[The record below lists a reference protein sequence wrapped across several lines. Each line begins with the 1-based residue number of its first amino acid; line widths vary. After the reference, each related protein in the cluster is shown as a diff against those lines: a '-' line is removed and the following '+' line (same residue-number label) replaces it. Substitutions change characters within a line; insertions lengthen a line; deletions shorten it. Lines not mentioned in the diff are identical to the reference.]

1 MSKVIEHKVYEF
13 DDFRIDVAHLMLSHQ
28 GSEIPLVPK
37 AVETLVALI
46 EHRGKI
52 VSKDELLEAVWPDAV
67 VEESNLFLY
76 LSLLR
81 KTLGDQKDGKP
92 YVETFRRR
100 GYRFNGD
107 VHLVRQE
114 DENELDASAVDSF
127 EQSRATRIAKPGQ
140 IHFVK
145 DWHRKTES
153 RETGSASSAV
163 PALKPVELYNALVT
177 AENESGP
184 AELSPA
190 PEITERPLE
199 DTGFAS
205 AEPPPK
211 AEHPKRF
218 RTSYLIAASLAA
230 ILLSVVVAGSYYWR
244 SRRATATNASPR
256 VIAILPFRP
265 LVDENRDEILEFGMA
280 DTLITRLGNN
290 SAIRVLPLSSVR
302 TFNGPNRDAIN
313 AGKVLDVEAV
323 LDSSLQR
330 SGDRILVNVNLRRV
344 ADGTTIWVESFNEKF
359 ADRLVVQEAIA
370 TRIASAL
377 ALNLTREERTRLQK
391 RYTSNPEAQDY
402 YNRARYNELKITE
415 EDLRR
420 AIGFYEQAIKA
431 DPNYALAYAH
441 MATAYRSLAN
451 AGFAR
456 SKEVVAKVESLA
468 RKALEI
474 DESLGEGYLMLA
486 WLDWLNADQ
495 ASAETNYKRAI
506 KLNPKDFQAH
516 RGYAGFLSQ
525 MKRHEEAVAEARQAS
540 ELSPM
545 TPIVLALESQ
555 ILLAAGRQ
563 EEAVLRAKNALEFEP
578 NLWVGHLHLGAA
590 YRRQKRYAEA
600 IVELQKAKEL
610 ALGSYVPLSSL
621 GQLYAEMGD
630 KERVNAILKEL
641 EQQQA
646 KKGHVP
652 RHTIAWFYNWLGQNQ
667 KALDLLERSLEER
680 EVHLRP
686 NLTDKG
692 WDNLRSEPRFQ
703 NILRRMNLDN

>member
-1 MSKVIEHKVYEF
+1 MDIASEHKAYEF
-13 DDFRIDVAHLMLSHQ
+13 GEFRIDTDHRMLYHQ
-28 GSEIPLVPK
+28 GREIPMVPK
-37 AVETLVALI
+37 AVEILIALI

-52 VSKDELLEAVWPDAV
+52 VSKDELFQAVWPDTV
-67 VEESNLFLY
+67 VEESNLFVY
-76 LSLLR
+76 LSVLR
-81 KTLGDQKDGKP
+81 KTLGTQKDGSP
-92 YVETFRRR
+92 YVETLRRR
-100 GYRFNGD
+100 GYRFTGD
-107 VHLVRQE
+107 VHLVAEEIE
-114 DENELDASAVDSF
+114 DRHVVDQV
-127 EQSRATRIAKPGQ
+127 EQNGSNTIAKPGQ
-140 IHFVK
+140 IYLVK
-145 DWHRKTES
+145 DWERKTES
-153 RETGSASSAV
+153 RETSYASSAV
-163 PALKPVELYNALVT
+163 PALKPVESPNSLMT
-177 AENESGP
+177 DSGVV
-184 AELSPA
+184 
-190 PEITERPLE
+190 
-199 DTGFAS
+199 S
-205 AEPPPK
+205 AEPLPQ

-244 SRRATATNASPR
+244 SRRATATNASPG

-302 TFNGPNRDAIN
+302 TFNGPDRDAIN

-344 ADGTTIWVESFNEKF
+344 ADGTTIWVESFNDKF

-377 ALNLTREERTRLQK
+377 ALNLTSEEKTRLQK
-391 RYTSNPEAQDY
+391 RYTSIPEAQDH
-402 YNRARYNELKITE
+402 YNRARYHELKITE
-415 EDLRR
+415 ENLRR
-420 AIGFYEQAIKA
+420 AIGFYEDAIKA

-441 MATAYRSLAN
+441 MASAYRVLAIT
-451 AGFAR
+451 GFAS
-456 SKEVVAKVESLA
+456 SKEVLAKMESLA
-468 RKALEI
+468 RKALKI
-474 DESLGEGYLMLA
+474 DESLGEAYLILA
-486 WLDWLNADQ
+486 HLDRFNGDQ

-516 RGYAGFLSQ
+516 LQYAGFLN
-525 MKRHEEAVAEARQAS
+525 MRKRHEEAVGEARQAS

-545 TPIVLALESQ
+545 TPYVLALESQ
-555 ILLAAGRQ
+555 ILLSAGRQ
-563 EEAVLRAKNALEFEP
+563 DEAVLRAKNALEFEP
-578 NLWVGHLHLGAA
+578 NLWVGHLHLGLA

-610 ALGSYVPLSSL
+610 APGSFHPLVQLGR
-621 GQLYAEMGD
+621 LYAEMGD
-630 KERVNAILKEL
+630 KKRVNAILKEL

-652 RHTIAWFYNWLGQNQ
+652 LHSIAWFYNWFGQNQ
-667 KALDLLERSLEER
+667 KALDLLERSLGER
-680 EVHLRP
+680 DVHLRG
-686 NLTDKG
+686 NLNGPG

-703 NILRRMNLDN
+703 NILRRLNLDK

>member
-1 MSKVIEHKVYEF
+1 MDIASEHKAYEF
-13 DDFRIDVAHLMLSHQ
+13 GDFRIDTDHRMLYHQ
-28 GSEIPLVPK
+28 GREIPMVPK
-37 AVETLVALI
+37 AVEILIALI

-52 VSKDELLEAVWPDAV
+52 VSKDELFLAVWPDTI

-76 LSLLR
+76 LSVLR
-81 KTLGDQKDGKP
+81 KTLGTQKDGSP
-92 YVETFRRR
+92 YVETLRRR

-107 VHLVRQE
+107 VRLAAEEIE
-114 DENELDASAVDSF
+114 DRHVVDQV
-127 EQSRATRIAKPGQ
+127 EQNGSNTIAKPRQ
-140 IHFVK
+140 IYFVK
-145 DWHRKTES
+145 DWERKTES
-153 RETGSASSAV
+153 RETSYASSAV
-163 PALKPVELYNALVT
+163 PALKPVESQNSLMTDSAV
-177 AENESGP
+177 
-184 AELSPA
+184 
-190 PEITERPLE
+190 
-199 DTGFAS
+199 AS

-211 AEHPKRF
+211 PEHPKRF

-265 LVDENRDEILEFGMA
+265 LVDENRDETLEFGMA

-302 TFNGPNRDAIN
+302 TFDGPDRDAIN
-313 AGKVLDVEAV
+313 AGKVLEVEAV

-344 ADGTTIWVESFNEKF
+344 ADGTTIWVESFKEKF
-359 ADRLVVQEAIA
+359 ADRLVVQEAIS

-377 ALNLTREERTRLQK
+377 ALNLTSEEKTRLQK
-391 RYTSNPEAQDY
+391 RYTSNPEAQDH
-402 YNRARYNELKITE
+402 YNRARFNELKITE

-420 AIGFYEQAIKA
+420 AIGFYEKAIKA

-441 MATAYRSLAN
+441 MATAYRGLAQ

-456 SKEVVAKVESLA
+456 LKEVLAKMESLA

-474 DESLGEGYLMLA
+474 DKSLGEAYLTLG
-486 WLDWLNADQ
+486 WLDALNGDR

-506 KLNPKDFQAH
+506 QLNPRDFQAH
-516 RGYAGFLSQ
+516 LQYAGLLNM

-545 TPIVLALESQ
+545 TPFVLALESQ
-555 ILLAAGRQ
+555 ILLAAGHQ
-563 EEAVLRAKNALEFEP
+563 EDAVLRAKNALDFEP
-578 NLWVGHLHLGAA
+578 NLWVGHFHLGLA

-610 ALGSYVPLSSL
+610 APGSFHPLSQL
-621 GQLYAEMGD
+621 GRLYAEMGD

-652 RHTIAWFYNWLGQNQ
+652 LHSIAWFYNWFGQNR

-680 EVHLRP
+680 ECQSSRQSNRTKVGTICVLNRDSK
-686 NLTDKG
+686 TY
-692 WDNLRSEPRFQ
+692 
-703 NILRRMNLDN
+703 

>member
-13 DDFRIDVAHLMLSHQ
+13 DDFRIDVDHLMLSHQ

-52 VSKDELLEAVWPDAV
+52 VSKDELLDAVWPDTV

-76 LSLLR
+76 LSVLR
-81 KTLGDQKDGKP
+81 KTLGTQKNGSP
-92 YVETFRRR
+92 YVETLRRR
-100 GYRFNGD
+100 GYRFNGE

-114 DENELDASAVDSF
+114 VENQLDAIAVDSF
-127 EQSRATRIAKPGQ
+127 EQSRAKTIAKPGQ
-140 IHFVK
+140 IYFVK
-145 DWHRKTES
+145 DWNRKTES
-153 RETGSASSAV
+153 RETSYASSAV
-163 PALKPVELYNALVT
+163 PALEPVESPNSLMT

-199 DTGFAS
+199 DSGVAS
-205 AEPPPK
+205 AEPPTK

-244 SRRATATNASPR
+244 SRPATATNASPR

-302 TFNGPNRDAIN
+302 TFNGSDRDAIN

-359 ADRLVVQEAIA
+359 ADRLIVQEAIA

-377 ALNLTREERTRLQK
+377 ALNLTSEERTRLQK

-415 EDLRR
+415 EALRQ

-441 MATAYRSLAN
+441 MATAYRSLAH

-456 SKEVVAKVESLA
+456 LKEVLAQVEWLV

-474 DESLGEGYLMLA
+474 DESLGEGYFMLA
-486 WLDWLNADQ
+486 WLDNLNGDP

-516 RGYAGFLSQ
+516 RGYAGFLSN

-555 ILLAAGRQ
+555 ILRNAGKVD
-563 EEAVLRAKNALEFEP
+563 EAVLKAKNALEFEP

-590 YRRQKRYAEA
+590 YHRQKRYAEA

-610 ALGSYVPLSSL
+610 APGSYVPLSSL
-621 GQLYAEMGD
+621 GRVYAEMGD
-630 KERVNAILKEL
+630 KERVIAILKEL

-652 RHTIAWFYNWLGQNQ
+652 LHSIAWFYHWLGQNR

-680 EVHLRP
+680 DGLRA

-703 NILRRMNLDN
+703 NILRQLNLDK

>member
-1 MSKVIEHKVYEF
+1 M
-13 DDFRIDVAHLMLSHQ
+13 
-28 GSEIPLVPK
+28 
-37 AVETLVALI
+37 
-46 EHRGKI
+46 
-52 VSKDELLEAVWPDAV
+52 SKDELFRAVWPDTV

-76 LSLLR
+76 LSVLR
-81 KTLGDQKDGKP
+81 KTLGTQKDGRP
-92 YVETFRRR
+92 YVETLRRR

-107 VHLVRQE
+107 VRLVAEEIE
-114 DENELDASAVDSF
+114 DRHVVDQV
-127 EQSRATRIAKPGQ
+127 EQNGSNTIAKPGQ
-140 IHFVK
+140 IYFVK
-145 DWHRKTES
+145 DWERKTES
-153 RETGSASSAV
+153 RETSYASSAV
-163 PALKPVELYNALVT
+163 PALKPVESPNSLMT
-177 AENESGP
+177 DSGV
-184 AELSPA
+184 
-190 PEITERPLE
+190 
-199 DTGFAS
+199 AS

-302 TFNGPNRDAIN
+302 TFDGPDRDAIN
-313 AGKVLDVEAV
+313 AGKVLRVEAV

-344 ADGTTIWVESFNEKF
+344 ADGTTIWVESFNDKF

-370 TRIASAL
+370 TRVASAL
-377 ALNLTREERTRLQK
+377 ALNLTSEEKTRLQK

-415 EDLRR
+415 EDLRQ
-420 AIGFYEQAIKA
+420 AIGFYEKAIKA

-441 MATAYRSLAN
+441 MATAYRGLAL

-456 SKEVVAKVESLA
+456 LKEVLAKVESLA

-474 DESLGEGYLMLA
+474 DESLGEAYLTLA
-486 WLDWLNADQ
+486 WLDGLNGDQ

-506 KLNPKDFQAH
+506 QLNPKDFQAH
-516 RGYAGFLSQ
+516 LGYAMFLSIT
-525 MKRHEEAVAEARQAS
+525 MKRHEEAVAEARQAR

-610 ALGSYVPLSSL
+610 APGSFHPLCV
-621 GQLYAEMGD
+621 AWPAVRGD
-630 KERVNAILKEL
+630 GR
-641 EQQQA
+641 
-646 KKGHVP
+646 
-652 RHTIAWFYNWLGQNQ
+652 
-667 KALDLLERSLEER
+667 
-680 EVHLRP
+680 
-686 NLTDKG
+686 
-692 WDNLRSEPRFQ
+692 
-703 NILRRMNLDN
+703 